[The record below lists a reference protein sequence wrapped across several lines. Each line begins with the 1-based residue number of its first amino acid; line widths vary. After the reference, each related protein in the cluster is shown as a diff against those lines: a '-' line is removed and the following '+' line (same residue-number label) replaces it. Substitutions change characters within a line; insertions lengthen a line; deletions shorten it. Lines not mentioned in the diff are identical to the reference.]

1 EPLARPR
8 QLALLRQRE
17 AEIVLRL
24 LMVGRE
30 VEGGL
35 EAADGVGGGVRCQED
50 EAEVDPQRRI
60 GRMVLDQRPVDLLGL
75 GQLAELE
82 ERQPEEVSRT
92 LVARLVAKRLL
103 QRDPRLG
110 GVAALERL
118 GAGGER
124 AVE

>member
-1 EPLARPR
+1 
-8 QLALLRQRE
+8 
-17 AEIVLRL
+17 
-24 LMVGRE
+24 
-30 VEGGL
+30 
-35 EAADGVGGGVRCQED
+35 
-50 EAEVDPQRRI
+50 VD
-60 GRMVLDQRPVDLLGL
+60 VLGL

-124 AVE
+124 AVELLRLRQIGVVLVEDAAVVDCAGARFHHFSPATADGAETDASLSCFSRLSW